1 MLPNIRLLGLFSRR
15 SQSARQ
21 KGEIQMTIVTDSGC
35 DLSLHPDI
43 ISKLDIQVV
52 PLSVTLKDETFE
64 EGPTLDADGF
74 YQKLESGDDL
84 PTTSQPS
91 AGAFAELYRRI
102 AKVNPSILSIHIS
115 SGLSGTLQAARAGAA
130 QVPEANVT
138 FFDTK
143 NLSIGAGWQ
152 VEAAAHAIRAGWPLD
167 RVLDMLARLRA
178 SSETIFTLKE
188 LKYLIHGGRISH
200 MKGLIASILNIKPII
215 GVEKEG
221 GTYAQYG
228 QARSFSG
235 AIKGLAEILATKVPN
250 LEPMRVQ
257 VVHALHLEGTAELQ
271 KEISEKISCVW
282 QPISRLSL
290 VLGAHTGPTLIGA
303 CVAPASIFEEVGMP
317 AVSLR

>member
-1 MLPNIRLLGLFSRR
+1 
-15 SQSARQ
+15 
-21 KGEIQMTIVTDSGC
+21 MTIVTDSGC
-35 DLSLHPDI
+35 DLSLNPTQIAD
-43 ISKLDIQVV
+43 LGIQIV
-52 PLSVTLKDETFE
+52 PLSVTLKGETFE
-64 EGPTLDADGF
+64 EGPSLDAQAF
-74 YQKLESGDDL
+74 YDKLESGDDL

-91 AGAFAELYRRI
+91 AGSFADLYRRL
-102 AKVNPSILSIHIS
+102 ARENPSILSIHIS
-115 SGLSGTLQAARAGAA
+115 SGLSGTIQAARAGAA

-143 NLSIGAGWQ
+143 NLAAGAGWQ
-152 VEAAAHAIRAGWPLD
+152 VEAAAHALRAGWSMD
-167 RVLDMLARLRA
+167 RVVEMLGRLRD

-228 QARSFSG
+228 QARSFPG
-235 AIKGLAEILATKVPN
+235 AIKSLAEILATKVSS

-271 KEISEKISCVW
+271 KEISEKIACVW
-282 QPISRLSL
+282 QPVSRLSL

-317 AVSLR
+317 AVASS